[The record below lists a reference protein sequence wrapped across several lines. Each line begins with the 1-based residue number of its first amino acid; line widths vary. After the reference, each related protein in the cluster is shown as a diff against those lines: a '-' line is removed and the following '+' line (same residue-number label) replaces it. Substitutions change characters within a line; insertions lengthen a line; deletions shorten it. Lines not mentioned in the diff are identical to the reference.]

1 MSLKT
6 KLYLS
11 LSAIGV
17 VLLISS
23 IISIMEYG
31 RMSSY
36 VSDLVA
42 DNIRSINIA
51 QKLTDMSSEYHLAVL
66 AEIGDEKSAKLP
78 PFDEKAFLQSCD
90 SLRASLSA
98 AVISPLADS
107 VEYSFSAYLLTS
119 LEMQNVISSRFI
131 DTREWYF
138 NRLQPRFNRLSA
150 DIDAISAAVYDEL
163 ARNSETLQG
172 AFYRSIIPG
181 IVVVGVGLL
190 LVLLLLFF
198 LQTFYVRPIYK
209 MLSSLDGYRSFGRKY
224 NYDFDGDDQLRQLN
238 GSIRDLTT
246 ENQLLRRRISA
257 MRGDA
262 KQAEDSGQ

>member
-11 LSAIGV
+11 LSAIGI

-31 RMSSY
+31 RMSNY

-51 QKLTDMSSEYHLAVL
+51 QKLTDMSSDYHLAVL

-78 PFDEKAFLQSCD
+78 PFDETAFQHRCD
-90 SLRASLSA
+90 SLRASLSG
-98 AVISPLADS
+98 AVLAPLADS

-119 LEMQNVISSRFI
+119 LEMQNVISSQFI
-131 DTREWYF
+131 DTRQWYF
-138 NRLQPRFNRLSA
+138 TRLQPRFNRLAA
-150 DIDAISAAVYDEL
+150 DINAISDAVYDEL

-190 LVLLLLFF
+190 LVLLLLYF
-198 LQTFYVRPIYK
+198 LQSFYVNPIYK
-209 MLSSLDGYRSFGRKY
+209 MISSLEGYRSFKRKY

-238 GSIRDLTT
+238 TSIRDLTT
-246 ENQLLRRRISA
+246 ENNLLRRRISA
-257 MRGDA
+257 MRGGNKKD
-262 KQAEDSGQ
+262 KPSI

>member
-78 PFDEKAFLQSCD
+78 PFDEKAFLQRCD
-90 SLRASLSA
+90 SLRASLSG
-98 AVISPLADS
+98 AVLAPLADS

-138 NRLQPRFNRLSA
+138 NRLQPRFNRLAA
-150 DIDAISAAVYDEL
+150 DIDAISDAVYDEL
-163 ARNSETLQG
+163 ARNSETLQS

-190 LVLLLLFF
+190 LVLLLLYF
-198 LQTFYVRPIYK
+198 LQSFYVNPIYK
-209 MLSSLDGYRSFGRKY
+209 MLSSLDGYRSYNRKY
-224 NYDFDGDDQLRQLN
+224 NYDFNGDDQLRQLN
-238 GSIRDLTT
+238 TSIRDLTT
-246 ENQLLRRRISA
+246 ENQLLRKRISA
-257 MRGDA
+257 MRGKAQDA
-262 KQAEDSGQ
+262 DGEQ